1 MMNQENIQNPETGID
16 PLEQYGLNLTGL
28 AIDGKID
35 PVIGREDEIRRIIQ
49 ILSRRKKN
57 NPVLIGEPG
66 TGKTTVVEGLAKRII
81 ENDVPENIKG
91 KQLVAMDLTAMVAGA
106 MYKGQFEERLKNFI
120 KAVKEKDGEIIVFID
135 EIHMIVGAGGQG
147 QMDVANIIKPELA
160 HGSLKVIGATT
171 LNEYQKYVEPDAA
184 LERRFQQVYIQE
196 PNVKDTIT
204 ILRGIKDKYEVHH
217 GLGIRD
223 SALISAATLSEK
235 YISDRFLPDKAV
247 DLVDEAASKLRME
260 INSAP
265 ELIDNLKRTLIQL
278 EVEQE
283 ALKKEKDSKSKAR
296 LQECKKEIDAIR
308 NNLDI
313 HIETWENEKGTAT
326 EISKLKK
333 DLENAKFK
341 MENYSRD
348 GNYADASKIQYDTI
362 PVIVQKIDSLSQ
374 TLEHFQFVKLEV
386 QPDDVAEVVSKWT
399 GIPVQKMLEGE
410 KEKLL
415 KLESLFH
422 NRVIGQDHALEKTA
436 DVIRMSKLGFSDSK
450 KPLGSFLF
458 MGKTGVG
465 KTELAKT
472 IAEALFDDEK
482 ALVRIDMSELMEQ
495 HSISKLIGS
504 PPGYVGYDDGGYLTE
519 KIRRRPY
526 AVILFDEIEKA
537 HPSILNILLQ
547 ILDDGRLTDS
557 KGRTVNFK
565 NTIIIMTSNLK
576 NDELNLCLKP
586 ELRNRIDEIIYFN
599 ELNQDAVRKIVEL
612 NIAKMVKML
621 AAQNVH
627 CKVDASVI
635 DDLCKNGF
643 QPEFGA
649 RPIKRL
655 INRDILSK
663 ISKYILERPD
673 VVSIWVI
680 FDKEIR
686 IEDGSKDNLKKAG

>member
-81 ENDVPENIKG
+81 EGDVPENIKG

-120 KAVKEKDGEIIVFID
+120 KAVKEKDGEIMVFID

-362 PVIVQKIDSLSQ
+362 PIIVQKIDSLSQ

-612 NIAKMVKML
+612 NIGKMVKML

-686 IEDGSKDNLKKAG
+686 IEDGSKDHLKKAG

>member
-1 MMNQENIQNPETGID
+1 MNQENIQNPETGID
-16 PLEQYGLNLTGL
+16 PLEQYGMNLNGL

-184 LERRFQQVYIQE
+184 LERRFQQVFIQE

-504 PPGYVGYDDGGYLTE
+504 PPGYVGFDDGGYLTE